1 MADGTSASPAPY
13 LVVAD
18 VMRAR
23 IADGTWPPGHRLPSR
38 SVLGRDFG
46 GVGENVVR
54 RAQELLIDEG
64 LLEGRAGSG
73 TYVRASRQRHTLWRT
88 QGSGSGNN
96 AVAPA
101 GFTGTWEA
109 DSEAKVP
116 APAAIAARLGI
127 EEGASCVRTA
137 YEFLLQHRPVLLLT
151 SWEPMAIT
159 SGSVIVLPEG
169 GPLAGRGVPARMA
182 HIGIEVSRV
191 REVPS
196 PILIDRE
203 QAHLLGAP
211 VGSRATLI
219 ERTYYDT
226 SGRAVETA
234 DLLVPA
240 NQWEITYDL
249 PVGLP
254 QP

>member
-18 VMRAR
+18 TMRAR

-38 SVLGRDFG
+38 SALGRDFG
-46 GVGENVVR
+46 GAGENVVR

-73 TYVRASRQRHTLWRT
+73 TYVRATRQRHTLWRT
-88 QGSGSGNN
+88 QEAGSVNN
-96 AVAPA
+96 TAAPA
-101 GFTGTWEA
+101 GFAGTWEA

-116 APAAIAARLGI
+116 APPVVAGRLGI
-127 EEGASCVRTA
+127 EEGAHCVRTV

-159 SGSVIVLPEG
+159 GGSVIVLPEG
-169 GPLAGRGVPARMA
+169 GPLAGRGVPARMG
-182 HIGIEVSRV
+182 HIGVEVTRV
-191 REVPS
+191 REVPR
-196 PILIDRE
+196 PVQVDRE

-219 ERTYYDT
+219 ERTHYDA

-234 DLLVPA
+234 DLLAPA
-240 NQWEITYDL
+240 NQWEIAYDI
-249 PVGLP
+249 PVAP
-254 QP
+254 SRP